1 MPPRRIAI
9 LAVSLLACACGET
22 TSTGVMTPPAP
33 KPVLSPGP
41 RILNMV
47 GNLGGPNSFAQPCGP
62 LPGSPGVTVV
72 QARVNLELQD
82 GDLIARSLTPA
93 DGNLVITFHPDSGD
107 TPTKRVVTTTFSGMA
122 VDYLLGRERI
132 SFDTTAR
139 SAFAVVS
146 DSTDLAVIGFV
157 YGAVTFS
164 STTGVTVACDQVFW
178 NLIAFPALD
187 RAP

>member
-1 MPPRRIAI
+1 
-9 LAVSLLACACGET
+9 
-22 TSTGVMTPPAP
+22 
-33 KPVLSPGP
+33 
-41 RILNMV
+41 MV
-47 GNLGGPNSFAQPCGP
+47 GFLGGPNSFLQQCGP
-62 LPGSPGVTVV
+62 LPGSPGSAGV

-107 TPTKRVVTTTFSGMA
+107 APAKRFVTTTFSGTA
-122 VDYLLGRERI
+122 VDYFLGRERL

-139 SAFAVVS
+139 SAFPVVS
-146 DSTDLAVIGFV
+146 DSTDLAVFGFA
-157 YGAVTFS
+157 YGGVTFS
-164 STTGVTVACDQVFW
+164 STTGVTAACDQISW

>member
-1 MPPRRIAI
+1 
-9 LAVSLLACACGET
+9 
-22 TSTGVMTPPAP
+22 
-33 KPVLSPGP
+33 
-41 RILNMV
+41 MV
-47 GNLGGPNSFAQPCGP
+47 GSLGGPNSFAQPCGP
-62 LPGSPGVTVV
+62 SPGSPGVTVV
-72 QARVNLELQD
+72 QTRVNIDLRD

-93 DGNLVITFHPDSGD
+93 DGNLLITFHADSGD
-107 TPTKRVVTTTFSGMA
+107 TPTKRIVATTFSGTA

-139 SAFAVVS
+139 SAFPAVS

-157 YGAVTFS
+157 YGEVTFS

-178 NLIAFPALD
+178 NLVPFPTLD